1 MEDRPLP
8 QRRGGLLFPLL
19 LIAMGTLFLLNNLGI
34 VSWTVW
40 RVIGQMWPVLLI
52 AIGLDILLRGYLG
65 TGARATM
72 VSLLIMV
79 VVLGAAGAAAI
90 AVPAG
95 TILGRELGGP
105 HPWEG
110 IGRIQIPRS
119 RSTVASEHYLAG
131 GASTLMRLLCRSSGD
146 TMRLPRATVI
156 PSSCGRCGSR
166 GFGRPVR
173 GCPERPVCPPPHR
186 LPVQGR

>member
-105 HPWEG
+105 
-110 IGRIQIPRS
+110 I
-119 RSTVASEHYLAG
+119 LG
-131 GASTLMRLLCRSSGD
+131 G
-146 TMRLPRATVI
+146 
-156 PSSCGRCGSR
+156 
-166 GFGRPVR
+166 
-173 GCPERPVCPPPHR
+173 HW
-186 LPVQGR
+186 